1 MYYADDVLDDE
12 DSVKALML
20 FVLQADANPT
30 DPDVTFEISE
40 AEALPLSTLGSGA
53 EATAGQGGFGFYD
66 AAGRYRITFK
76 FTAVRTPLKQG
87 KVALTLPAGWS
98 PPKMDKGVLG
108 YTTTTAGSHLPVS
121 VVRQSPS
128 PNLDLVL
135 GDITE
140 LLDRVT
146 IVYGAPSDPPDEVAD
161 DMLGALAQAD
171 AGDEVIKSIFDV
183 DDGGSIRQRA
193 SNEINLTVGN
203 VAAGSGTATIRPSSV
218 EAGSIVSLTVTYTAS
233 GTMNGGQVALQ
244 MPADWGDLQQTEAD
258 EDNYV
263 QVTSSGGTL
272 GDWDTS
278 DDIVEVNLDTFD
290 EGDRVNFALKNVVA
304 QPSNLG
310 VVNFRIYSAGK
321 DGEP

>member
-1 MYYADDVLDDE
+1 MDD
-12 DSVKALML
+12 
-20 FVLQADANPT
+20 N
-30 DPDVTFEISE
+30 
-40 AEALPLSTLGSGA
+40 
-53 EATAGQGGFGFYD
+53 
-66 AAGRYRITFK
+66 
-76 FTAVRTPLKQG
+76 
-87 KVALTLPAGWS
+87 
-98 PPKMDKGVLG
+98 
-108 YTTTTAGSHLPVS
+108 
-121 VVRQSPS
+121 
-128 PNLDLVL
+128 
-135 GDITE
+135 
-140 LLDRVT
+140 VT

-171 AGDEVIKSIFDV
+171 AGDEIIKSIFDV

-278 DDIVEVNLDTFD
+278 DDIVEVNLATFD

-310 VVNFRIYSAGK
+310 VVNFTIYSAGK
-321 DGEP
+321 DGEGLELVVGEEPPDGAYDNAGANLEELLGRVYTTDCIDDRCSPGVRITTVSSGLQ